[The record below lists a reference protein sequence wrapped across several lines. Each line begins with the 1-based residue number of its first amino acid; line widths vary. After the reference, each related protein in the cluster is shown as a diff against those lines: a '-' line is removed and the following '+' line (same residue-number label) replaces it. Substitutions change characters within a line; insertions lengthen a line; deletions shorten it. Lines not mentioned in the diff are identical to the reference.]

1 MDPYSADDIKRRKR
15 NFSYKEDLLEKTLSL
30 EALIERMMSVIL
42 RIPDLVDQSLATV
55 NQKLVDLESR
65 INNLRKEAIGLKTKN
80 DNKDSKA
87 DDTGHFPYPYIFKP
101 PEPPDDIGVATNVQC
116 KRSVDEEEPEVELF
130 CRYCG
135 SKLAMDEHFCSV
147 CGEKF

>member
-15 NFSYKEDLLEKTLSL
+15 NFSYKDDLLEKTLSL
-30 EALIERMMSVIL
+30 EALIERVMSVIL

-65 INNLRKEAIGLKTKN
+65 FTNLRKETIGLKTKN

-101 PEPPDDIGVATNVQC
+101 PSPPDDIGVVTNVQH
-116 KRSVDEEEPEVELF
+116 KRLF
-130 CRYCG
+130 KEKKSEHTHFCLYCG
-135 SKLAMDEHFCSV
+135 SKLAMDRSFCSV
-147 CGEKF
+147 CGKKS